1 MIQLEHNKKISTLI
15 VEDDPEIAF
24 LLKYLFER
32 EMWNV
37 TLLED
42 GHQAFEY
49 IGSNSPPDL
58 ILLDIM
64 LPYQDGYQI
73 ISKIRENKEWQET
86 PIVMLTAKSQ
96 EQDIV
101 RALELG
107 ANDYITKPFQPIE
120 LLARIKRLTLK
131 NANNK

>member
-1 MIQLEHNKKISTLI
+1 MNTQENSKPIKVLV

-24 LLKYLFER
+24 LLKFLFER
-32 EMWNV
+32 EKWDA

-49 IGSNSPPDL
+49 IGSHAPPHL

-73 ISKIRENKEWQET
+73 VAKVRDDQEWKEI

-107 ANDYITKPFQPIE
+107 ANDYVTKPFQPIE
-120 LLARIKRLTLK
+120 LLARIKRLVLK
-131 NANNK
+131 NINEP